1 MYSTLPKDKVAVFGV
16 AIPRPGREEPQ
27 IVKRL
32 AELGVKFPVLD
43 DSNFIL
49 GQQLR
54 VQSVPNLTIIDKS
67 GKLQM
72 TNGASLL
79 QVIGYEQT
87 VRSAVERVAKTGEV
101 GSLGY
106 LDHYYP
112 VNELVGQSGPD
123 FKAPLLSNSVEQRWT
138 SMIKKDKVNVLIF
151 WSVTCPHCRK
161 ELPAIN
167 AWLRE
172 HPESKLNVVS
182 VAGIPDLATKS
193 RTKEYC
199 DLNKFVF
206 PTLVD
211 KDLSISQ
218 LYKVTSTP
226 TIIFVGPNG
235 VVDSVML
242 SASESFSERASAKVK
257 ELLGS

>member
-1 MYSTLPKDKVAVFGV
+1 MIGQLQEMYSTLPKDKVAVFGV

-112 VNELVGQSGPD
+112 VNELVGQSGP
-123 FKAPLLSNSVEQRWT
+123 
-138 SMIKKDKVNVLIF
+138 
-151 WSVTCPHCRK
+151 
-161 ELPAIN
+161 
-167 AWLRE
+167 
-172 HPESKLNVVS
+172 
-182 VAGIPDLATKS
+182 
-193 RTKEYC
+193 
-199 DLNKFVF
+199 
-206 PTLVD
+206 
-211 KDLSISQ
+211 
-218 LYKVTSTP
+218 
-226 TIIFVGPNG
+226 
-235 VVDSVML
+235 
-242 SASESFSERASAKVK
+242 
-257 ELLGS
+257 